1 MVFNILNEIK
11 KVSVFQ
17 GCDEAFISEVVE
29 NIRISQV
36 PLGQTIVSRGDE
48 TKDVYINFDGLLDIT
63 YLLEDGKKV
72 TFDLITPYRL
82 FGEISSIDGKSR
94 SASISCFTK
103 VNLGTINHKFF
114 INKMLENKNFLRGLL
129 NRFSLTIRKNNQ
141 QIVHLASADSR
152 KKVIIQ
158 LLRLSRSADD
168 QWYPQVVEG
177 ISHDALAS
185 FIGLSRETVTRVIT
199 LLKKDGLILQV
210 KKGIIS
216 LNIDKISSEMALSGE
231 ELLAWS

>member
-1 MVFNILNEIK
+1 MVSDIFKEIK

-17 GCDEAFISEVVE
+17 GCDDAFISEVVE
-29 NIRISQV
+29 NTRVSQV
-36 PLGQTIVSRGDE
+36 PSGQMIVSRGEE

-63 YLLEDGKKV
+63 YILEDGKKV

-82 FGEISSIDGKSR
+82 FGEISSVDGKNR
-94 SASISCFTK
+94 SASISCVTK

-114 INKMLENKNFLRGLL
+114 VNRMLENKEFLLGLL
-129 NRFSLTIRKNNQ
+129 SRFSLTIRKNNQ

-158 LLRLSRSADD
+158 LLRLSRSTDD
-168 QWYPQVVEG
+168 EWHPQVVEG

-185 FIGLSRETVTRVIT
+185 FVGLSRETVTRMIT
-199 LLKKDGLILQV
+199 LLKRDGLILQAR
-210 KKGIIS
+210 KGIIS
-216 LNIDKISSEMALSGE
+216 LDIDKISSEMSLSGE
-231 ELLAWS
+231 ELIAWS